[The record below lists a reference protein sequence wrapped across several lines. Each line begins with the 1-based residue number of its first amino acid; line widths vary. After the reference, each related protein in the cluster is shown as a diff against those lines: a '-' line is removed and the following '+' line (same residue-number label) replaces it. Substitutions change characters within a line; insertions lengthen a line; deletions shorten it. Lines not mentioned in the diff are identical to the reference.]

1 MRRVWGSGWLML
13 KRQTTCWVNEVHE
26 LTTSS
31 VAAWGEAQ
39 PNSLR
44 LRGAARA
51 APTRKVLERS
61 CSKLI
66 GVLVCA
72 LACTP
77 RGAAPVSGDAA
88 PAGSPPRATS
98 TGGNLLKASTF
109 DDGVSVPW
117 TTSFTAPADGAAEIE
132 KGALCVTV
140 SNKGTNNW
148 DAQLRHR
155 EMVIEHG
162 HTYALSFKAWASADT
177 KARPKVGMSGPPYAE
192 YWNATIDLDSEPKL
206 YRGAFTMG
214 QADDATAELAFH
226 VGGAMARAALPF
238 KICIDDIRLDD
249 PEFTPDAA
257 VATTSKTPKLNVNQL
272 GYLPGAAKLAT
283 LATSATA
290 PLDWELLDGAGKV
303 VAQGK
308 TTPFG
313 KDQASGESVQL
324 VDFSS
329 FKTAGQGLRLKVGAD
344 ESYPFD
350 IGSGIYSQLKL
361 DALSFFYQMRSGIEI
376 RRDLVPDPSLARA
389 AGPSDK
395 NVKCSKLA
403 GCDYALDVS
412 GGWYDAG
419 DHGKYVVN
427 GGISLWT
434 LLNQYERAL
443 AFGGSVADFGDGK
456 LRVPEKGNRVPDL
469 LDEARWELEFL
480 LKMQVPPGKPLA
492 GMVHHKMHDVNWT
505 ALGTAPHEDKQ
516 ERVLFKPSTAA
527 TLNLAAT
534 AAQAARL
541 WKGIDPA
548 FSAKCLKAAEVAWA
562 AAKANPKLFASK
574 EINGGG
580 AYEDAKVD
588 DDFYWAAA
596 ELLVATGKPEYRQLV
611 EASPSH
617 KRLRMDAGGHTSSM
631 NWADT
636 DALGTV
642 SLAVAAGVEPALQ
655 ASARKQ
661 LVNGADEYLKIIAA
675 QGYRTALEPTA
686 DGKYIWGSNSFAI
699 NNLIV
704 LALAHDFTKQQKYL
718 DGVATGMDYLLG
730 RNPLGQS
737 YVTGYGEKPLQHPHH
752 RFWAHQA
759 NAKYPSAPPGILS
772 GGPNSSIDDPYAKAA
787 GLKGC
792 APEKCFVDHIEA
804 YSVNEITINWN
815 APLAWV
821 AAWLDERA
829 HAN

>member
-1 MRRVWGSGWLML
+1 MRGVRVCSWLTL
-13 KRQTTCWVNEVHE
+13 
-26 LTTSS
+26 
-31 VAAWGEAQ
+31 A
-39 PNSLR
+39 
-44 LRGAARA
+44 
-51 APTRKVLERS
+51 
-61 CSKLI
+61 
-66 GVLVCA
+66 VCA

-77 RGAAPVSGDAA
+77 RGAASSAGATDVASAA
-88 PAGSPPRATS
+88 GPGASPGQ
-98 TGGNLLKASTF
+98 GGNLLRASTF
-109 DDGVSVPW
+109 DDGISVPW
-117 TTSFTAPADGAAEIE
+117 TTSFTAPADGAAQVEH
-132 KGALCVTV
+132 GALCVTV
-140 SNKGTNNW
+140 ANKGTNNW

-155 EMVIEHG
+155 EMVIQQG
-162 HTYALSFKAWASADT
+162 HTYAVEFKAWASAAT
-177 KARPKVGMSGPPYAE
+177 MARPKVGMSGPPYAE
-192 YWNATIDLDSEPKL
+192 YWNATIDIDTEPKN

-214 QADDATAELAFH
+214 QADDATAEFAFH
-226 VGGAMARAALPF
+226 IGGGMARAALPF
-238 KICIDDIRLDD
+238 KLCIDDVRLDD
-249 PEFTPDAA
+249 PEFTAEAKPADGGQA
-257 VATTSKTPKLNVNQL
+257 PKLAVNQL

-290 PLDWELLDGAGKV
+290 PLDWQLTDGAGKA

-308 TTPFG
+308 TTAFG
-313 KDQASGESVQL
+313 LDAASGDSVQV

-329 FKTAGQGLRLKVGAD
+329 FKTAGQGYRLKVGAD

-350 IGSGIYSQLKL
+350 IGSSIYSQLKL
-361 DALSFFYQMRSGIEI
+361 DALSYFYQTRSGIEI
-376 RRDLVPDPSLARA
+376 RSDLVQDPALARP

-395 NVKCSKLA
+395 NVKCGKHA
-403 GCDYALDVS
+403 DCDYALDVS

-434 LLNQYERAL
+434 LLDEYERAQTL
-443 AFGGSVADFGDGK
+443 GSSVADFADGK
-456 LRVPEKGNRVPDL
+456 LRVPEHGNNVPDL

-480 LKMQVPPGKPLA
+480 LKMQVPAGKPLA
-492 GMVHHKMHDVNWT
+492 GMVHHKMHDVDWT
-505 ALGTAPHEDKQ
+505 ALGVAPHEDKQ
-516 ERVLFKPSTAA
+516 TRVLFKPSTAA

-534 AAQAARL
+534 AAQGARL
-541 WKGIDPA
+541 WKALDPA
-548 FSAKCLKAAEVAWA
+548 FSTKCLKAAEVAWA

-574 EINGGG
+574 EMVGGG
-580 AYEDAKVD
+580 AYDDDKVD

-596 ELLVATGKPEYRQLV
+596 ELLISTGKPEYRQFV
-611 EASPSH
+611 EASPWH
-617 KRLRMDAGGHTSSM
+617 RRLRMDAGGHTSSM
-631 NWADT
+631 NWAVT
-636 DALGTV
+636 DALGTI
-642 SLAVAAGVEPALQ
+642 SLAVAVGVDAGLQ
-655 ASARKQ
+655 ANARKQ
-661 LVNGADEYLKIIAA
+661 LTSGADEYLKIIGA
-675 QGYRTALEPTA
+675 QGYRTPLKPTA
-686 DGKYIWGSNSFAI
+686 DGKYIWGSNSFVI

-704 LALAHDFTKQQKYL
+704 LALAYDFTKQQKYL

-821 AAWLDERA
+821 SAWLDEKGRS
-829 HAN
+829 N